1 MGYRNLKIEK
11 YWDFS
16 IKDKQLVLKNDEKF
30 SIPLEDINTIM
41 IDDMS
46 IKLSVYFL
54 QIVAQYGI
62 AVYVCN
68 EKHIPNAVVL
78 PMLCHSRHFKMLKN
92 QINIG
97 KPFQKRLWQ
106 QIVVRKILNQ
116 AKALE
121 IAGKSKDSEE
131 LKKMVKEVQSGDKT
145 HVEAKAAAFY
155 FRRLYGEYFSRGQEH
170 IINSALNYGYAI
182 IRGIIA
188 RSIICYGFEPSIG
201 LFHHSEQNSYNLADD
216 IIEPFRSLVDIYVYQ
231 NYDFSEM
238 EKGLSVEMKR
248 GLYNIINYNM
258 KINNEK
264 QSVSNCVEKM
274 IMSFSA
280 CLAGNRKDLILPE
293 LIPIEMHE
301 YE

>member
-1 MGYRNLKIEK
+1 MGYKNLKIEK

-16 IKDKQLVLKNDEKF
+16 IKDKQLVLENDKKF
-30 SIPLEDINTIM
+30 TIPLEDINTIL
-41 IDDMS
+41 IEDMS
-46 IKLSVYFL
+46 IKLSSYFL
-54 QIVAQYGI
+54 QAVSRYGI
-62 AVYVCN
+62 AVYICD
-68 EKHIPNAVVL
+68 EKHMPNTVVL

-92 QINIG
+92 QINIS

-106 QIVVRKILNQ
+106 QIVIQKILNQ
-116 AKALE
+116 AKVLE
-121 IAGKSKDSEE
+121 ISGNSEASGQ

-155 FRRLYGEYFSRGQEH
+155 FKKLYGEYFSRGQEH

-231 NYDFSEM
+231 NYDFSEV

-258 KINNEK
+258 KISHEK
-264 QSVSNCVEKM
+264 QSVSNCVEKVV
-274 IMSFSA
+274 ISFSA
-280 CLAGNRKDLILPE
+280 CLAGNRKDLVLPE
-293 LIPIEMHE
+293 LIPIEIHE